1 MRWILTVPAFFL
13 MLACNNQ
20 QKTDADTKTASAT
33 ADSSS
38 AKPQQA
44 EFADAK
50 FADIG
55 KALLAQ
61 FENGNIDEWS
71 KVFAGNAVWTWSAG
85 DSLAGKEKI
94 VEYWKKR
101 RSDLIDSLKFTNDI
115 WLPIKVNT
123 PQRGPDLPGVWLL
136 SWYQASVKYKQGK
149 KLTFWVHTDFH
160 FDSTDKIDRV
170 IEYIDRDPLNKAQA
184 AMQIGKS
191 LK

>member
-1 MRWILTVPAFFL
+1 MRWILTALVFFL

-20 QKTDADTKTASAT
+20 QKTDADTKTASAS

-50 FADIG
+50 YADMG

-101 RSDLIDSLKFTNDI
+101 RSNLIDSLKFTNDI
-115 WLPIKVNT
+115 WLPIKVNI
-123 PQRGPDLPGVWLL
+123 PQKGPDLPGVWLL

-160 FDSTDKIDRV
+160 FDSTNKIDRV
-170 IEYIDRDPLNKAQA
+170 IEYIDRAPLNKAQA
-184 AMQIGKS
+184 AMQITE
-191 LK
+191 